1 MFLRRPLAAPK
12 TRVLL
17 PGAVLFLGLAFT
29 GIAGKL
35 YHDAAQ
41 DALLN
46 GPSGAWL
53 ILLCGSVLSIALA
66 VTARSLASA
75 RGHSRVEQELRV
87 HRDDLQR
94 MIEERTRE
102 MVTALIRAEA
112 ANRAKS
118 EFLANMSHEL
128 RTPMH
133 AILSFAKLGV
143 EKSAG
148 EEREGSRLPQY
159 FARIHASGQRL
170 LALLDDLLDL
180 SKLEAG
186 KMHYAMGE
194 HDIGAALAD
203 ALAELEELAHAK
215 NLRFGVKASAEG
227 THAWFDPVRMGQVL
241 RNLISNAIRF
251 SPAGAEIRITIA
263 HAMLPA
269 GRRADDPPAIEALK
283 LTISDR
289 GPGIPP
295 KELNSVFDKFVQSTK
310 TRSGTGGTGLG
321 LSISREII
329 VAHGGRIEASNN
341 PDGGASLSFTI
352 PMKAPPAAEA
362 EVLEA
367 A

>member
-12 TRVLL
+12 AQVLL
-17 PGAVLFLGLAFT
+17 PGAVLLVGLAFT
-29 GIAGKL
+29 GIAGRL
-35 YHDAAQ
+35 YHDSAQ

-46 GPSGAWL
+46 ARSGAWL
-53 ILLCGSVLSIALA
+53 ILLSGAVLSIALA
-66 VTARSLASA
+66 VTAWSLASA
-75 RGHSRVEQELRV
+75 RGRARVEQELRV
-87 HRDDLQR
+87 HRDDLQH

-186 KMHYAMGE
+186 KMRYAMGE
-194 HDIGAALAD
+194 HDISGTLAE
-203 ALAELEELAHAK
+203 ALAELEQLAHAK
-215 NLRFGVKASAEG
+215 HLRFDVEASAEG
-227 THAWFDPVRMGQVL
+227 TRAWFDPIRMGQVL
-241 RNLISNAIRF
+241 RNLVSNAIRF

-310 TRSGTGGTGLG
+310 TRSGAGGTGLG

-341 PDGGASLSFTI
+341 QDGGASLSFTI
-352 PMKAPPAAEA
+352 PLKAPSAAEA
-362 EVLEA
+362 EALEA